1 MKKVWIPLFFLLLG
15 LLMTG
20 CRSEGTEAALSSNT
34 VNVYYLNKEATTIT
48 SVPYEVQAET
58 QDDVLLELLG
68 VLSEMTDNIEL
79 RAPLGM
85 GFSVLECYV
94 EGTQLVLNVDE
105 KYRELSPTDEIL
117 VRAALVRTLSQVE
130 GVDCVNMLIRGEPLT
145 DNVGNPIGVMTAETF
160 IDNEGSEI
168 NAYET
173 AVIRL
178 YFANAE
184 DESSWDYLRGFFK
197 AFGAWDLNYSSN
209 ISMEK
214 LVLENLI
221 AGPED
226 AELYP
231 TINPATKVLSV
242 VVTDGVCYINL
253 SGEFLTQPYNV
264 TADVTIYSIV
274 NTMAELSNVNKV
286 QISVNGE
293 DALVYRELLPLDVMY
308 ERNLDMVIQAGY

>member
-15 LLMTG
+15 LFMTG
-20 CRSEGTEAALSSNT
+20 CGPEDTEESASSNT

-48 SVPYEVQAET
+48 SVPYEVQSET

-68 VLSEMTDNIEL
+68 ELSEMTDNIEL
-79 RAPLGM
+79 RAPLSM

-105 KYRELSPTDEIL
+105 KYRELSLTDEIL
-117 VRAALVRTLSQVE
+117 VRAALVRTMSQVE

-184 DESSWDYLRGFFK
+184 GTDLYESSREVVY
-197 AFGAWDLNYSSN
+197 NSN

-226 AELYP
+226 TELYP

-253 SGEFLTQPYNV
+253 SNEFLTQPYNV

-293 DALVYRELLPLDVMY
+293 NALVYRELLSLDVMY